1 MERNMDKTI
10 DYYNN
15 NPEKY
20 VGNTIL
26 ADMRQIYDKFL
37 KYVPNDG
44 HILDVGCGSGRDS
57 LYFLSKGYNVESID
71 GSIEMCI
78 NAESLIGKN
87 VKCVMFQNIE
97 YFSEF
102 DAAWACASL
111 LHIPKEDQKLVWRKL
126 YRALKDNGIIY
137 ASYKKG
143 SFEGERGGR
152 FFLDYEED
160 LLVELVQDSGFS
172 MLEKWVSSD
181 VRPENV
187 TQWINVIA
195 KRVL

>member
-1 MERNMDKTI
+1 MDKTI
-10 DYYNN
+10 EYYNN

-20 VGNTIL
+20 VGNTIS
-26 ADMRQIYDKFL
+26 ADMRQIYDIFL

-57 LYFLSKGYNVESID
+57 LYFISKGYNIESID

-78 NAESLIGKN
+78 NAESLIGKK
-87 VKCVMFQNIE
+87 VKCVMFQNLE
-97 YFSEF
+97 YFNEF

-111 LHIPKEDQKLVWRKL
+111 LHIPKEEQKLVWGKL
-126 YRALKDNGIIY
+126 YMALKDKGIIY

-143 SFEGERGGR
+143 AFEGERDGR

-160 LLVELVQDSGFS
+160 MLSKLVYDSGFT

-181 VRPENV
+181 VRPDNK
-187 TQWINVIA
+187 TQWINIIA
-195 KRVL
+195 KKILK